1 MGPAATKALRPGVF
15 ALLDVCGDRELQQLH
30 AALGSGAGGARR
42 VVLAALIEEHRRS
55 HRYDG
60 KV

>member
-1 MGPAATKALRPGVF
+1 MF